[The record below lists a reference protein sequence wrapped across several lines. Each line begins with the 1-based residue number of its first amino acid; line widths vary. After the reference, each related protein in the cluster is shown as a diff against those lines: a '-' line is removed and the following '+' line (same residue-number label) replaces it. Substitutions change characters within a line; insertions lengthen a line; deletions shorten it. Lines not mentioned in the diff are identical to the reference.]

1 MKESLHYENISK
13 YITIVIPTKNEEKY
27 IEKTL
32 EQITFQYG
40 SSGIKV
46 IIADNNSTDR
56 TVELSTMFANRNHID
71 LEVVEGGLPSVGRNK
86 GAGVV
91 KTPYILFLDADIT
104 FTKRTAIQTA
114 FRKIMKNEYWVVSTT
129 PKYSGELDF
138 KALIMFWVSKYIT
151 IFLSKTYPFS
161 IGSFTL
167 VRKNIFH
174 QIGGYDERAIQSED
188 WLFSKQILTNK
199 FGLICGLITQDNR
212 RFKRFGYMNMVK
224 MTIKNW
230 LNRNNKEYFY
240 KDNGYWN

>member
-46 IIADNNSTDR
+46 IMADNNSTDK
-56 TVELSTMFANRNHID
+56 TVELSISFANRNHID
-71 LEVVEGGLPSVGRNK
+71 LVVVAGGLPSVGRNN
-86 GAGVV
+86 GAAAV
-91 KTPYILFLDADIT
+91 KTPYILFLDADIK
-104 FTKRTAIQTA
+104 FTKKTAIQSA
-114 FRKIMKNEYWVVSTT
+114 FQKILKNDYWAVSTT
-129 PKYSGELDF
+129 PVYDGESDF
-138 KALIMFWVSKYIT
+138 KAFILFWISKYIT

-167 VRKNIFH
+167 VRKSVFH
-174 QIGGYDERAIQSED
+174 QIGGYDKKAIQSED
-188 WLFSKQILTNK
+188 WLFSRQIPTDK
-199 FGLICGLITQDNR
+199 FGLVCGLITQDNR
-212 RFKRFGYMNMVK
+212 RFKRFGYMNMIK

-230 LNRNNKEYFY
+230 LNRNNKKYFY